1 MEELDKLKMDWKKNE
16 GNYPRFSD
24 NDIYKMLH
32 KKSSSIVKWILI
44 ISILEFLLFLSLTVI
59 LNANA
64 GTKRVEDYLSAQAL
78 IAITVADYVIMAYFF
93 YKFYLNYR
101 KISTTDRVKNLM
113 VNILKTRK
121 TVSNYIMVKLFYIV
135 VLFVVISI
143 AMFNNDPEAVDLLN
157 RSEANG
163 SMVQFYLLLFVL
175 EIIGLGVLIF
185 LFWLFYKLIY
195 GFLLKRLYRNYEEL
209 KKIDF

>member
-1 MEELDKLKMDWKKNE
+1 MEELDKLKMDWKRNE

-64 GTKRVEDYLSAQAL
+64 GTKRVEDYLSTQAL